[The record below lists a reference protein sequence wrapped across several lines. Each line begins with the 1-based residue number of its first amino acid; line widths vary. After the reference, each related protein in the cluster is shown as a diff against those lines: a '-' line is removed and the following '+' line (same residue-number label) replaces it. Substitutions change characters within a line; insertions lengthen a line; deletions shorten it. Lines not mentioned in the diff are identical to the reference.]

1 MQVYLGIDWSEQ
13 KHDALFMDED
23 GRPLVQL
30 TVPHTPDGFLR
41 LDVARQRLGLATAD
55 CLVGLETAHTL
66 LIDFLWAKGYT
77 LVYVIPP
84 SVVKSIR
91 GRYGQSGARSDES
104 DALLLADLLR
114 TDRARLHP
122 WHPDSLLTRQ
132 LRAKVSLILHLTGH
146 IVSLSNR
153 LRSVLLRY
161 YPAALQVFSRLRS
174 PITLAFVLTYPT
186 PEAAAAL
193 TFDEFVTF
201 ARQHRYTH
209 PRRLPAC
216 FARLQQPQPE
226 AGQEVVKTYQDEAA
240 QLATLLLDM
249 VQTKK
254 RVLCQLQ
261 HLFSQHPDQAIFASL
276 PGAGRLLAPG
286 LLAKFGDDRQRF
298 TTPGSVQAL
307 AGTCPVTQHSGKRR
321 VVKFRRA
328 CDHEFRHIAQ
338 QLAIASTTKSLWA
351 QGYWQLVR
359 PRCDSDNHAYRCL
372 ANRWLAIAWKL
383 WQTRQPYDEAY
394 HWQRRMARTQPR
406 R

>member
-77 LVYVIPP
+77 QVYVIPP

-174 PITLAFVLTYPT
+174 PITL
-186 PEAAAAL
+186 

-216 FARLQQPQPE
+216 YARLQQPQPE

-286 LLAKFGDDRQRF
+286 LLAKLGDDRQRF
-298 TTPGSVQAL
+298 TTPGCVQAL

-338 QLAIASTTKSLWA
+338 QLAIASTTRSLWA

-359 PRCDSDNHAYRCL
+359 PRCDSNNHAYRCL

-394 HWQRRMARTQPR
+394 HWQRRMARIQPR